1 MAEHRQFIPQIF
13 FYSIENFEFLWDNIF
28 REDIEVG
35 LSLCSYREKLKNF
48 VVLMQQNAY
57 QGTLI
62 YESIFKSVRKR

>member
-48 VVLMQQNAY
+48 VVFHIQNAY

>member
-1 MAEHRQFIPQIF
+1 MENRILRF

-48 VVLMQQNAY
+48 VVFNATKCLSRY
-57 QGTLI
+57 SYI
-62 YESIFKSVRKR
+62 